1 MTSAVE
7 HFEALRP
14 RLTGLAYR
22 LLGSWAEAEDIVQEA
37 WLRWSE
43 VDLATVRNPE
53 GFLTTIVTRRALTE
67 LDSARVR
74 REQYVGPWLPE
85 PVDTSSDSTL
95 GAETAELLD
104 LATLLLLERLS
115 APERAALVLREA
127 FAYDYSSLAE
137 VIDVSEA
144 AARQLVSRARRALD
158 GHRRRDV
165 DDGERQ
171 RLVAAFVDAARG
183 GDLRALE
190 AVLTSDV
197 VAISDG
203 GGLASAARRPVHGA
217 ENVARFV
224 LGVLQKFGEGV
235 QSIPVHTNG
244 SLAFLAVT
252 TTPRGIEPIALWSL
266 DITAEGV
273 RAVHIVRNP
282 LKLSGIATQALSQF
296 APPSGRL

>member
-53 GFLTTIVTRRALTE
+53 AFLTTIVTRRALTE

-85 PVDTSSDSTL
+85 PVDTSSDPTL

-115 APERAALVLREA
+115 ASERAALVLREA

-165 DDGERQ
+165 DDSERQ

-217 ENVARFV
+217 ENVAGFV

-252 TTPRGIEPIALWSL
+252 TTPHGTEPIALWSL